1 MTDALEKVLQRDYAL
16 SEGIDPLGHKWGVS
30 GRRQSALYYIGVVR
44 EDEFDKSTKVVKEP
58 AKYPQSNLSGQF
70 TKPEYAQDEIN
81 KYLHEAWAQSDK
93 ATQHSA
99 DRARS
104 QEKREATKL
113 ENEKLS
119 EAEPDIT
126 TENLIGADT
135 N

>member
-1 MTDALEKVLQRDYAL
+1 MTDALEKVLQRDFAL
-16 SEGIDPLGHKWGVS
+16 SEGVDPLGHKWGIS
-30 GRRQSALYYIGVVR
+30 NRRQTTLYYIGVLG
-44 EDEFDKSTKVVKEP
+44 EDEFDKDKKVVKEP
-58 AKYPQSNLSGQF
+58 AKYPMEYMSGHF
-70 TKPEYAQDEIN
+70 TKPELAQLEIN
-81 KYLHEAWAQSDK
+81 KYLNEAWNKSDK